1 VHDTTGLHPS
11 SPPPAEAIIDCAVYN
26 DGARLPGG
34 YSPQAA
40 YDKVREQG
48 SGFVWVGLHEPDHR
62 QMQAVAD
69 VFGLHPL
76 AVEDAVQ
83 AYQRPK
89 LERYDTTLLLVLKT
103 VNYIPHKSISLDREI
118 VETGEIMVF
127 TASDFVITVR
137 HGEFSGLARLRA
149 QLEADAGRLA
159 LGPFAVMHAAAERV
173 VNHYRDVAV
182 KIESDIDTMNILAAD
197 PTHAISVEQI
207 YLLKRE
213 MVELRRAISPL
224 SAELA
229 QITSAHHD
237 LIPPRLTSY
246 LREII
251 EQQHDVAEQINNFD
265 EMLTTLVETAQGHI
279 GVQQNSDM
287 RKIAAWAALGAVVTL
302 ISGIYGMRFVVMP
315 ELRWTWGYPAVL
327 ALIAGICGLL
337 YRAFRHNHW
346 L

>member
-1 VHDTTGLHPS
+1 MHDTTPHHPP
-11 SPPPAEAIIDCAVYN
+11 SPPPAEPIVDCAVYH
-26 DGARLPGG
+26 DGARLPGV
-34 YSPQAA
+34 YSPRAA

-48 SGFVWVGLHEPDHR
+48 SGFVWVGLHEPDHQ
-62 QMQAVAD
+62 QMQDVAD

-89 LERYDTTLLLVLKT
+89 LERYDKTLLLVLKT
-103 VNYIPHKSISLDREI
+103 VNYIPHESISLAREI

-137 HGEFSGLARLRA
+137 HGEFSGLAGLRA
-149 QLEADAGRLA
+149 ELQADTGRLA
-159 LGPFAVMHAAAERV
+159 LGPFAVMHAVADRV

-182 KIESDIDTMNILAAD
+182 SIESDIDTINMLAAD
-197 PTHAISVEQI
+197 PRHAIDVEQI

-224 SAELA
+224 SAELT
-229 QITSAHHD
+229 QITSDHHD

-246 LREII
+246 IRDII
-251 EQQHDVAEQINNFD
+251 EHQRDTAEQINNFD
-265 EMLTTLVETAQGHI
+265 ETLTTLVHTALGHI
-279 GVQQNSDM
+279 GVQQNGDM
-287 RKIAAWAALGAVVTL
+287 RKIAAWVALAAVVTL
-302 ISGIYGMRFVVMP
+302 ISGIYGMRFDLMP
-315 ELRWTWGYPAVL
+315 ELHWTLSYPAVL
-327 ALIAGICGLL
+327 AVMAGICGLL
-337 YRAFRHNHW
+337 YHAFRRNHW